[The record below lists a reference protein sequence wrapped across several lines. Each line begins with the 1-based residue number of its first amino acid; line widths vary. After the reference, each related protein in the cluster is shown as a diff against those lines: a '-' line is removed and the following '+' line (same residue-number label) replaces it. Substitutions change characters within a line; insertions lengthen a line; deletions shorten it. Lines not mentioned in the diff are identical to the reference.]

1 MKRLKKIIGSMLMA
15 AMLCMMMTTTAFAAE
30 GDLVWLSVSETS
42 DGTDALIVTNTTVTD
57 GLVKVTYD
65 SSKLTYQGVTVSDAY
80 VAMYA
85 ANAEEAGIV
94 LISWV
99 APEAYETEGDGIVLI
114 GVNFTGTAEEDAIE
128 LTGKAQ
134 DADGNEVA
142 VGNVD
147 ETALEQAIAEA
158 ESLKEEDYTA
168 DSFAAMEE
176 VLAEAKAVLED
187 PSATQSEIDAATEA
201 LNEAMDALVSIEDL
215 KQAVE
220 LAKSRV
226 KEDYTEESYKR
237 LKDARSAAEKVL
249 NDPGA
254 TQEEVDKAHTDLI
267 NAINGLRA
275 AQKNTVT
282 GADNADT
289 GDNANIVLPAML
301 AVAALIV
308 LAAAVFMKKRGL
320 AK

>member
-1 MKRLKKIIGSMLMA
+1 MKRLKKIIGSMLMM

-65 SSKLTYQGVTVSDAY
+65 SSKLTYQGVTVNDAY

-85 ANAEEAGIV
+85 VNAEEAGIV

-99 APEAYETEGDGIVLI
+99 APEAYEAEGEGLELI
-114 GVNFTGTAEEDAIE
+114 RVHFTGTADKDTVT

-134 DADGNEVA
+134 DEDGNEVPITS
-142 VGNVD
+142 VD
-147 ETALEQAIAEA
+147 RTALKQAIAEA
-158 ESLKEEDYTA
+158 EALQESDYTA
-168 DSFAAMEE
+168 DSFEAMEE

-201 LNEAMDALVSIEDL
+201 LNQAMDELVYIVDL

-220 LAKSRV
+220 LAKSKV
-226 KEDYTEESYKR
+226 KEDYTKESYQR
-237 LKDARSAAEKVL
+237 LKDARRAAEKVL
-249 NDPGA
+249 NDPDA

-275 AQKNTVT
+275 AQKNTAT

-301 AVAALIV
+301 AVAAV
-308 LAAAVFMKKRGL
+308 VVFAAAVFMKKRGL